1 MTVAAEPVLI
11 RSTIPARP
19 DRGRNQPHLPGRG
32 ICHGCLIMVL
42 GRVVELAFF
51 GIKAEGQ
58 SLETVTKPLTAV
70 SD

>member
-1 MTVAAEPVLI
+1 MTIAELAPAPSPAPI
-11 RSTIPARP
+11 RSTIP
-19 DRGRNQPHLPGRG
+19 
-32 ICHGCLIMVL
+32 V
-42 GRVVELAFF
+42 F